1 MKRIT
6 SLFCVAISAIAV
18 TAFAEEKR
26 SPVEKDL
33 GNDHFTAG
41 CPVKIGQPVAG
52 DLIAAGC
59 SVDLDANV
67 GGDAALAG
75 GHVTV
80 NGNIG
85 QGLFA
90 AAGQLA
96 INGAI
101 GRNAR
106 VAGGHIE
113 FGPKSEVAGNISI
126 AGGQVTLKG
135 NVKGYVQATGGQ
147 VLIDGVIAGDVET
160 SAGQIELGPNARIG
174 GKLRY
179 ASRDELKRDP
189 AAQVQGVVERF
200 EPRVGPHARM
210 GMGGGAGHR
219 GGGWLWTT
227 GLLVLAAVLVAA
239 LPGFYAGVAESL
251 RTRVGFSLLLGF
263 VAFICVPVVALVFI
277 ITLIG
282 IPLGLLTILLYLML
296 LVVGYISTGISIGDT
311 LLKRFKADQG
321 TATSWRIGAAVL
333 GVLGVALLARI
344 PWIGGWIAFVA
355 LLAGLGAL
363 VLQVGRLRK
372 GAAAVA

>member
-1 MKRIT
+1 MKPII
-6 SLFCVAISAIAV
+6 SLICVAIAAIATTV
-18 TAFAEEKR
+18 FADEKR
-26 SPVEKDL
+26 SPVERDL
-33 GNDHFTAG
+33 GKDHFTAG

-52 DLIAAGC
+52 DVIAAGC
-59 SVDLDANV
+59 NVDVEANV

-80 NGNIG
+80 NGNVG
-85 QGLFA
+85 QGLYA
-90 AAGQLA
+90 VGGQLA
-96 INGAI
+96 INGAV

-126 AGGQVTLKG
+126 AGGEVTLKG
-135 NVKGYVQATGGQ
+135 SVKGYVQATGGQ

-160 SAGQIELGPNARIG
+160 ASGKIELGPNARIG

-189 AAQVQGVVERF
+189 AAQVAGAVEKF
-200 EPRVGPHARM
+200 EARGGPNRHLRE
-210 GMGGGAGHR
+210 GSGRR

-239 LPGFYAGVAESL
+239 LPGFYAGVAESQ
-251 RTRVGFSLLLGF
+251 RTRIGFSLLLGF
-263 VAFICVPVVALVFI
+263 VAFICVPVAALLFL

-296 LVVGYISTGISIGDT
+296 LVVGYVSTGICLGDY
-311 LLKRFKADQG
+311 LLKRFKADRG
-321 TATSWRIGAAVL
+321 AATSWRIGAAVL
-333 GVLGVALLARI
+333 GVLVVALLARI
-344 PWIGGWIAFVA
+344 PWIGGWIVFVA

-363 VLQVGRLRK
+363 MLQAGRMRK
-372 GAAAVA
+372 GPAPVA